1 MRISDWSSD
10 VCSSDL
16 PAPALSMPD
25 FTSIVAKTEGSVVN
39 TRTTEAVPVRP
50 TIGGPDSN
58 DPYNM
63 FRWFSGPDFMPP
75 GMRPPHRS
83 TPNTPNP
90 KQKERTVP
98 HCGGSGFFISRHG
111 TILPNTHVVED
122 SNGDRKSVGLR

>member
-39 TRTTEAVPVRP
+39 IRTTEAVPVRP

-63 FRWFSGPDFMPP
+63 FRWFFGPDFMPP
-75 GMRPPHRS
+75 GMRQPHRS

-98 HCGGSGFFISRHG
+98 RGVGSGFFISSDG
-111 TILPNTHVVED
+111 YILTNNHFVED
-122 SNGDRKSVGLR
+122 SNGKRQRVV